1 MTPETVIDIMRGA
14 VQAGGIIVAPVLLI
28 GLATGVFVS
37 VFQAAT
43 QINDQTLVIV
53 PKILAT
59 LVTLLLL
66 GPWMLQMYLDFMRSL
81 LLNLPHFIG

>member
-1 MTPETVIDIMRGA
+1 MTPESVIDIMRNA
-14 VQAGGIIVAPVLLI
+14 VQAGGIIVAPILLI

-53 PKILAT
+53 PKILMTLAT
-59 LVTLLLL
+59 LALL
-66 GPWMLQMYLDFMRSL
+66 GPWMLHMYLDFMRTIL
-81 LLNLPHFIG
+81 LGFPHFVK

>member
-28 GLATGVFVS
+28 GLATGVLVS

-53 PKILAT
+53 PKILMT
-59 LVTLLLL
+59 LVTLMLL
-66 GPWMLQMYLDFMRSL
+66 GSWMLQMYLDFMRSI
-81 LLNLPHFIG
+81 LLNLPHFVK

>member
-1 MTPETVIDIMRGA
+1 MRGA

>member
-1 MTPETVIDIMRGA
+1 MTPEAVIDIMRNA

-28 GLATGVFVS
+28 GVLTGVIVS

-53 PKILAT
+53 PKILMT
-59 LVTLLLL
+59 LVILMLL
-66 GPWMLQMYLDFMRSL
+66 GSWMLQMYLDFMRSML
-81 LLNLPHFIG
+81 LGLPHFVR